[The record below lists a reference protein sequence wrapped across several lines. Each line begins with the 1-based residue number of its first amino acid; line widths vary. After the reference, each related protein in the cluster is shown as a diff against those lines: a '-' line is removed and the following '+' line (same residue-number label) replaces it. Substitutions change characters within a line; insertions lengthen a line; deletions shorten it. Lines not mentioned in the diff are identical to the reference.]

1 MRQENHSMK
10 AAYPFYLCLLSLKYS
25 LTSES
30 PIHPFMLCTFEAG
43 DFMLCTLKV
52 GDLLD
57 SVKMDLCDMVVVI
70 ADKIPHIIGIFS
82 KDARIYDLIRLA

>member
-30 PIHPFMLCTFEAG
+30 PTHPFMLCTLE
-43 DFMLCTLKV
+43 V